1 VKALSKKRLNYEFP
15 LHLMLIPGI
24 IVVLVYAYY
33 PMLGIVMAF
42 EDFQPVY
49 GFFHSRWVGL
59 ENFRYVFM
67 LPDFTMVV
75 RNSLYLSLLKICFGI
90 LVPLILSL
98 LINEIQLRLFK
109 RFVQTSIFIPF
120 FLSWVVLGGIIFEIF
135 ALTGPVNGLLGMIGI
150 KPIYFLGD
158 NRWFPC
164 VLVLTDVWK
173 GMGYNMIIF
182 LAAIT
187 NIDPSLYEAAVVD
200 GATKWKQ
207 TLHVTLPGMLPIIIL
222 VTTLSIGNILN
233 AGFEQVFVLYSQIVY
248 KSSDIIDTFVYRMGL
263 VSGQLSPAA
272 AVGLFKSA
280 VSLVLVSL
288 SYYLAYKFSDYR
300 IF

>member
-1 VKALSKKRLNYEFP
+1 
-15 LHLMLIPGI
+15 MLIPGI

-33 PMLGIVMAF
+33 PMFGIVMAF

-49 GFFHSRWVGL
+49 GFFHSQWVGL

-67 LPDFTMVV
+67 LPDFERVV
-75 RNSLYLSLLKICFGI
+75 WNSLYLSLLKICFGI

-98 LINEIQLRLFK
+98 LINEIQLRFFK
-109 RFVQTSIFIPF
+109 RFVQSSIFIPF
-120 FLSWVVLGGIIFEIF
+120 FLSWVVLSGIIFEIF
-135 ALTGPVNGLLGMIGI
+135 ALTGPVNGLLEMFGI
-150 KPIYFLGD
+150 KPIFFLGD
-158 NRWFPC
+158 NRWFPF

-182 LAAIT
+182 LAAIA
-187 NIDPSLYEAAVVD
+187 NIEPSLYEAAVAD

-207 TLHVTLPGMLPIIIL
+207 TLYVTLPGMLPIIIL
-222 VTTLSIGNILN
+222 ITTLSIGNILN
-233 AGFEQVFVLYSQIVY
+233 AGFEQVFMLYSQIVY

-263 VSGQLSPAA
+263 LSGQLSPAA

-288 SYYLAYKFSDYR
+288 SYYLAYKYSDYR

>member
-1 VKALSKKRLNYEFP
+1 MKALSKKRLNYEFP